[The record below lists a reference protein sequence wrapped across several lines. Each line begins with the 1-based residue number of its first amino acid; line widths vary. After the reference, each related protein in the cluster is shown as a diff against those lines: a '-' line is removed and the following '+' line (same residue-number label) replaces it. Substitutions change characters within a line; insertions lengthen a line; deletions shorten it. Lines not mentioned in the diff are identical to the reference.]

1 MNSIS
6 IYLIQLIITVA
17 ACLLLAAYIRP
28 VLKRVL
34 TELCGTEERAAF
46 WTLFSNIMLV
56 VLPTIFGMGFH
67 PETVNF
73 ENSFFDV
80 TAQLRVNLLGFIMS
94 LIAIGLAVSFFALV
108 APRKETNNKE
118 TK

>member
-1 MNSIS
+1 MNTITL
-6 IYLIQLIITVA
+6 YLIQLIVTLA

-34 TELCGTEERAAF
+34 LDLCVTEERAQF

-56 VLPTIFGMGFH
+56 ILPVIFGMGFK
-67 PETVNF
+67 PEAIGF
-73 ENSFFDV
+73 ENSFFEV
-80 TAQLRVNLLGFIMS
+80 ASQLRTNLLGFILS
-94 LIAIGLAVSFFALV
+94 LVAVGFAVSFFALF
-108 APRKETNNKE
+108 APRPRAAEQ

>member
-1 MNSIS
+1 MNAIS
-6 IYLIQLIITVA
+6 IYLIQLVITVI

-34 TELCGTEERAAF
+34 IDLCGTEERAAF

-56 VLPTIFGMGFH
+56 VLPAIFGMGFH
-67 PETVNF
+67 PEIVNF

-80 TAQLRVNLLGFIMS
+80 AAQLRVNLLGFILS
-94 LIAIGLAVSFFALV
+94 LVAIGFAVSFFALV
-108 APRKETNNKE
+108 APRQAKQ
-118 TK
+118 